1 MLPDLAHRFILDNQL
16 FDPATDSVLVAVSGG
31 LDSVVLLDVLHR
43 LGVQVAVAHCHFGLR
58 GEESDADEE
67 FVRKLAKKYAVPYFA
82 EFFDTKGFAQ
92 QEGLSTQMAA
102 RVLRYQWF
110 EQLRRSQ
117 GLGYVAT
124 AHHQRDAA
132 ETILLNL
139 THGTGLSG
147 LHGIPARLGRVVRPL
162 LGAAKDDLFDYV
174 VEKHLVWREDSS
186 NDSTLYQRNR
196 LRHDVLPVLRE
207 LNPALDQTLQHTA
220 ERVRGAELLVQH
232 LVDQTAQQARR
243 DEDGVTYIRLSALSI
258 KTSEQPEDAAQA
270 PQTPSLQD
278 PKAATA
284 VLLHE
289 LLRPFHFS
297 WLVTK
302 EIVESFRA
310 VSGKQF
316 ESPTHRLVKDRE
328 QLVITPKNL
337 GGFGT
342 HQWPEGQPEL
352 LVDGLRLTAKEHAA
366 EGYPVPKAKDV
377 AALDLDKLKF
387 PLTLRRWRE
396 GDWFMPIGLK
406 GKKKISDFLIDQK
419 VPLNLKD
426 QVLLLTAADGKVV
439 WVVGMRPDDRFKVT
453 EETQRVLEL
462 RRQR

>member
-1 MLPDLAHRFILDNQL
+1 MLPDFVRRFILDHQL

-58 GEESDADEE
+58 AEEADADEE

-117 GLGYVAT
+117 GLDYVAT

-132 ETILLNL
+132 ETMLLNL

-207 LNPALDQTLQHTA
+207 LNPSLDQTLQHTA

-232 LVDQTAQQARR
+232 LVDETAQKARR
-243 DEDGVTYIRLSALSI
+243 DDAEATYLDIRVL
-258 KTSEQPEDAAQA
+258 QA
-270 PQTPSLQD
+270 TP
-278 PKAATA
+278 ATA

-342 HQWPEGQPEL
+342 HQWPEGQAEL
-352 LVDGLRLTAKEHAA
+352 LVDGLRLTAKEQAA
-366 EGYPVPKAKDV
+366 EGYNVPKAREV

-426 QVLLLTAADGKVV
+426 QVLLLTSADGKVV

-453 EETQRVLEL
+453 EETQQVLEL
-462 RRQR
+462 RRQK

>member
-1 MLPDLAHRFILDNQL
+1 MLPDLVRRFILDNQL

-43 LGVQVAVAHCHFGLR
+43 LGVSVAVAHCHFGLR
-58 GEESDADEE
+58 AEEADADEE

-117 GLGYVAT
+117 GLDYVAT

-132 ETILLNL
+132 ETMLLNL

-207 LNPALDQTLQHTA
+207 LNPSLDQTLQHTA

-232 LVDQTAQQARR
+232 MVDETAQKARR
-243 DEDGVTYIRLSALSI
+243 DEADATYIDIRVL
-258 KTSEQPEDAAQA
+258 QA
-270 PQTPSLQD
+270 TP
-278 PKAATA
+278 ATA

-342 HQWPEGQPEL
+342 HQWPEGQAEL
-352 LVDGLRLTAKEHAA
+352 LVDGLRLTAQERAA
-366 EGYPVPKAKDV
+366 EGYQVPKAKDV

-426 QVLLLTAADGKVV
+426 QVLLLTSADGKVV
-439 WVVGMRPDDRFKVT
+439 WVVGMRPDDRFRVT
-453 EETQRVLEL
+453 EDTQQVLEL
-462 RRQR
+462 RRHR

>member
-1 MLPDLAHRFILDNQL
+1 MLPDLVRRFVTEHQL
-16 FDPATDSVLVAVSGG
+16 FDPATDQVLVAVSGG

-43 LGVQVAVAHCHFGLR
+43 LGVGVAVAHCHFGLR
-58 GEESDADEE
+58 GEEADADEE
-67 FVRKLAKKYAVPYFA
+67 FVRKLAKKYGLPYFA

-110 EQLRRSQ
+110 EQVRRTQ
-117 GLGYVAT
+117 GLDYVAT

-132 ETILLNL
+132 ETMLLNL
-139 THGTGLSG
+139 THGTGLAG
-147 LHGIPARLGRVVRPL
+147 LHGIPVRQGRVVRPL
-162 LGAAKDDLFDYV
+162 LSAAKDDLYDYL
-174 VEKHLVWREDSS
+174 VEHRLVWREDAS

-207 LNPALDQTLQHTA
+207 LNPNLDQTLQHTS

-232 LVDQTAQQARR
+232 MVAQAAQQARR
-243 DEDGVTYIRLSALSI
+243 DE
-258 KTSEQPEDAAQA
+258 PEAVYFNIAVLQA
-270 PQTPSLQD
+270 TP
-278 PKAATA
+278 ATA
-284 VLLHE
+284 VVLHE

-297 WLVTK
+297 WLVVK
-302 EIVESFRA
+302 DIVESLRGI
-310 VSGKQF
+310 SGKQF
-316 ESPTHRLVKDRE
+316 ESPTHRLVKDRD

-337 GGFGT
+337 SSFGT
-342 HQWPEGQPEL
+342 YQWPEGQAEL
-352 LVDGLRLTAKEHAA
+352 AVEGLRLTATEHPAA
-366 EGYPVPKAKDV
+366 GFQVSRQKDV
-377 AALDLDKLKF
+377 AAFDLDKLKF

-426 QVLLLTAADGKVV
+426 QVLLLTAADGKVA
-439 WVVGMRPDDRFKVT
+439 WVVGQRPDDRFKVT
-453 EETQRVLEL
+453 EETQRVLQVRL
-462 RRQR
+462 KR

>member
-1 MLPDLAHRFILDNQL
+1 MLPDLVRRFILDNQL
-16 FDPATDSVLVAVSGG
+16 FDPATDRVLVAVSGG

-43 LGVQVAVAHCHFGLR
+43 LGVPVAVAHCHFGLR
-58 GEESDADEE
+58 AEEADADEE
-67 FVRKLAKKYAVPYFA
+67 FVRKLAKKYNAPYFA

-110 EQLRRSQ
+110 EQLLRTQ
-117 GLGYVAT
+117 GLDYVAT

-132 ETILLNL
+132 ETMLLNL

-174 VEKHLVWREDSS
+174 VEQHLVWREDSS

-207 LNPALDQTLQHTA
+207 LNPALDQTLQSTA

-243 DEDGVTYIRLSALSI
+243 DEAGATYINIGVL
-258 KTSEQPEDAAQA
+258 QA
-270 PQTPSLQD
+270 TP
-278 PKAATA
+278 ATA
-284 VLLHE
+284 VMLHE
-289 LLRPFHFS
+289 LLRPFHFA
-297 WLVTK
+297 WPVTK

-316 ESPTHRLVKDRE
+316 DSPTHRLVKDRD

-342 HQWPEGQPEL
+342 YQWPEGQAEL
-352 LVDGLRLTAKEHAA
+352 VVDSLRLTAREHAA

-426 QVLLLTAADGKVV
+426 QVLLLTSADGKVV

-462 RRQR
+462 RRQK